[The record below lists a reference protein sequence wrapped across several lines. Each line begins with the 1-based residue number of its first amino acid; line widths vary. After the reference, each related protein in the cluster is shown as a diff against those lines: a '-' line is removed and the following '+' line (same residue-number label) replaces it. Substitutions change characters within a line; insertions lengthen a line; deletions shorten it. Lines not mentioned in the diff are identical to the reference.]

1 MSSENDGAI
10 IILSSPSG
18 AGKTTLVKKLSSIE
32 NFEISISYTTRIPR
46 LNEVNGKDYYFI
58 NTEDFNELIK
68 KNELL
73 EYAEVFNNFYGSS
86 KNKVIDNLKLG
97 KNVVFDID
105 WQGTKQIKEKNLNY
119 KLISIFILPPS
130 KKTLINRLSER
141 ENNDEK
147 IINQRMK
154 KFEIDVKHWVD
165 YDFVVI
171 NDDLE
176 TCFLELKEII
186 TKILNNKLFQFDNK
200 KIQNHVEKLLSWF
213 SYSLQIL

>member
-58 NTEDFNELIK
+58 NTEYFNELIK

-105 WQGTKQIKEKNLNY
+105 WQGTKQIKEKN
-119 KLISIFILPPS
+119 IS
-130 KKTLINRLSER
+130 TN
-141 ENNDEK
+141 
-147 IINQRMK
+147 
-154 KFEIDVKHWVD
+154 
-165 YDFVVI
+165 
-171 NDDLE
+171 
-176 TCFLELKEII
+176 
-186 TKILNNKLFQFDNK
+186 
-200 KIQNHVEKLLSWF
+200 
-213 SYSLQIL
+213 

>member
-18 AGKTTLVKKLSSIE
+18 AGKTTLVKKLITIE

-46 LNEVNGKDYYFI
+46 LNEINGKDYYFI
-58 NTEDFNELIK
+58 NTKDFSELIK

-73 EYAEVFNNFYGSS
+73 EYAQVFSNFYGSS
-86 KNKVIDNLKLG
+86 KKKVIDNLNIG

-105 WQGTKQIKEKNLNY
+105 LQGTKQIKEKNLNY

-130 KKTLINRLSER
+130 KKTLVNRLSER
-141 ENNDEK
+141 EKNDEK
-147 IINQRMK
+147 IINQRME

-176 TCFLELKEII
+176 TCFNEIKDII
-186 TKILNNKLFQFDNK
+186 TKILNNQLFEFDNK
-200 KIQNHVEKLLSWF
+200 KIKNHVENLLN
-213 SYSLQIL
+213 

>member
-46 LNEVNGKDYYFI
+46 LNEENGKDYYFI
-58 NTEDFNELIK
+58 NTKDFNELIR

-73 EYAEVFNNFYGSS
+73 EYAEVFSNFYGSS
-86 KNKVIDNLKLG
+86 KKKVIQNLKLG

-105 WQGTKQIKEKNLNY
+105 WQGTKQIKEKNLSY

-130 KKTLINRLSER
+130 KKTLVNRLSER

-165 YDFVVI
+165 DDFVVI

-176 TCFLELKEII
+176 TCFNELKDII
-186 TKILNNKLFQFDNK
+186 TKILNNKFFEFDNK
-200 KIQNHVEKLLSWF
+200 KIQNHVDILLS
-213 SYSLQIL
+213 

>member
-46 LNEVNGKDYYFI
+46 LNEVNGNDYYFV
-58 NTEDFNELIK
+58 NTKDFNELIK

-73 EYAEVFNNFYGSS
+73 EYAEVFSNFYGSS
-86 KNKVIDNLKLG
+86 KKKVIDNLKLC
-97 KNVVFDID
+97 KNVIFDID
-105 WQGTKQIKEKNLNY
+105 CQFTKQIKEKKLNF

-141 ENNDEK
+141 ENNNENV
-147 IINQRMK
+147 INERMK
-154 KFEIDVKHWVD
+154 KFESDVKHWVD

-176 TCFLELKEII
+176 TCFNELKNII
-186 TKILNNKLFQFDNK
+186 TKILNNQLFKIDNK
-200 KIQNHVEKLLSWF
+200 KIQNHVENLLS
-213 SYSLQIL
+213 

>member
-46 LNEVNGKDYYFI
+46 LNEENGNDYYFVNI
-58 NTEDFNELIK
+58 KDFNELIK

-73 EYAEVFNNFYGSS
+73 EYAEVFSNFYGSS
-86 KNKVIDNLKLG
+86 KKKVIDNLKRG
-97 KNVVFDID
+97 KNVIFDID
-105 WQGTKQIKEKNLNY
+105 WQGTKQIKEKKLNF

-141 ENNDEK
+141 ENNNENV
-147 IINQRMK
+147 INERMK
-154 KFEIDVKHWVD
+154 KFETDVKHWVD

-176 TCFLELKEII
+176 TCFNELKDII
-186 TKILNNKLFQFDNK
+186 TKTLNNKLFKIDNK
-200 KIQNHVEKLLSWF
+200 KIQNHAKKLLS
-213 SYSLQIL
+213 

>member
-18 AGKTTLVKKLSSIE
+18 AGKTTLVKKLITIE

-46 LNEVNGKDYYFI
+46 LNEKNGKDYYFI
-58 NTEDFNELIK
+58 NTKDFSELIK

-73 EYAEVFNNFYGSS
+73 EYAEVFSNFYGSS
-86 KNKVIDNLKLG
+86 KKKVIDNLNLG

-130 KKTLINRLSER
+130 KKTLVNRLSER
-141 ENNDEK
+141 EKNDEK
-147 IINQRMK
+147 IINQRME

-176 TCFLELKEII
+176 TCFNEIKDII
-186 TKILNNKLFQFDNK
+186 TKILNNQSFEFDNK
-200 KIQNHVEKLLSWF
+200 KIKNHVESLLN
-213 SYSLQIL
+213 

>member
-1 MSSENDGAI
+1 MSSKNDGAI

-18 AGKTTLVKKLSSIE
+18 AGKTTLVKKLSSLE

-46 LNEVNGKDYYFI
+46 LNEVNGNDYYFI
-58 NTEDFNELIK
+58 NNNDFNELIK

-200 KIQNHVEKLLSWF
+200 KIQNHVEKLLS
-213 SYSLQIL
+213 

>member
-18 AGKTTLVKKLSSIE
+18 AGKTTLVKKLITIE

-46 LNEVNGKDYYFI
+46 LNEINGKDYYFI
-58 NTEDFNELIK
+58 NTKDFSELIK

-73 EYAEVFNNFYGSS
+73 EYAQVFSNFYGSS
-86 KNKVIDNLKLG
+86 KKKVIDNLNLG

-105 WQGTKQIKEKNLNY
+105 WQGTKQLKEKKLNY

-130 KKTLINRLSER
+130 KKTLVNRLSER
-141 ENNDEK
+141 EKNDEK
-147 IINQRMK
+147 IINQRME

-176 TCFLELKEII
+176 TCFNEIKDII
-186 TKILNNKLFQFDNK
+186 TKILNNKLFEFDNK
-200 KIQNHVEKLLSWF
+200 KIKNHVEDLLN
-213 SYSLQIL
+213 

>member
-32 NFEISISYTTRIPR
+32 NFEISISYTTRVPR
-46 LNEVNGKDYYFI
+46 LNEVNGNDYYFI
-58 NTEDFNELIK
+58 NNNDFNELIK

-73 EYAEVFNNFYGSS
+73 EYAEVFSNLYGSS
-86 KNKVIDNLKLG
+86 KKKVINNLKLG
-97 KNVVFDID
+97 KNIIFDID
-105 WQGTKQIKEKNLNY
+105 WQGTKQIKEKNLNF

-130 KKTLINRLSER
+130 RKTLVNRLSER
-141 ENNDEK
+141 ENNDEI
-147 IINQRMK
+147 IINERMK
-154 KFEIDVKHWVD
+154 KFETDVKHWVD

-176 TCFLELKEII
+176 TCFNELKDII
-186 TKILNNKLFQFDNK
+186 AKTLNKELIKFDSK
-200 KIQNHVEKLLSWF
+200 KIQNHVESLLS
-213 SYSLQIL
+213 

>member
-1 MSSENDGAI
+1 MSSKNDGAI

-18 AGKTTLVKKLSSIE
+18 AGKTTLVKKLSTID

-46 LNEVNGKDYYFI
+46 LNEVNGNDYYFI
-58 NTEDFNELIK
+58 SNKEFNELIK

-73 EYAEVFNNFYGSS
+73 EHAEVFNNLYGSS
-86 KNKVIDNLKLG
+86 KKKVIDNLKLG

-200 KIQNHVEKLLSWF
+200 KIQNHVEKLLS
-213 SYSLQIL
+213 

>member
-18 AGKTTLVKKLSSIE
+18 AGKTTLVKKLITIE

-46 LNEVNGKDYYFI
+46 LNEINGKDYYFI
-58 NTEDFNELIK
+58 NTKDFSELIK

-73 EYAEVFNNFYGSS
+73 EYAQVFSNFYGSS
-86 KNKVIDNLKLG
+86 KKKVIDNLNLG

-130 KKTLINRLSER
+130 KKTLVNRLSER
-141 ENNDEK
+141 EKNDEK
-147 IINQRMK
+147 IINQRME
-154 KFEIDVKHWVD
+154 KFEIDVKHWAD

-176 TCFLELKEII
+176 TCFNEIKDII
-186 TKILNNKLFQFDNK
+186 TKILNNQLFEFDNK
-200 KIQNHVEKLLSWF
+200 KIKNHVENLLN
-213 SYSLQIL
+213 

>member
-18 AGKTTLVKKLSSIE
+18 AGKTTLVKKLVTIE

-46 LNEVNGKDYYFI
+46 LNEINGKDYYFI
-58 NTEDFNELIK
+58 NTKDFSELIK

-73 EYAEVFNNFYGSS
+73 EYAEVFSNFYGSS
-86 KNKVIDNLKLG
+86 KKKVIDNLNLG

-105 WQGTKQIKEKNLNY
+105 WQGTKQIKEKKLKY

-130 KKTLINRLSER
+130 KKTLVNRLSER
-141 ENNDEK
+141 EKNDEK
-147 IINQRMK
+147 IINQRME

-176 TCFLELKEII
+176 TCFNEIKDI
-186 TKILNNKLFQFDNK
+186 IKKILNNKFFEFDNK
-200 KIQNHVEKLLSWF
+200 KIKNHVESLLN
-213 SYSLQIL
+213 

>member
-154 KFEIDVKHWVD
+154 KFEIDVKHWID

-176 TCFLELKEII
+176 TCFNEVKDII
-186 TKILNNKLFQFDNK
+186 TKVLNNKFFEFDNK
-200 KIQNHVEKLLSWF
+200 KIQNHVDILLS
-213 SYSLQIL
+213 

>member
-18 AGKTTLVKKLSSIE
+18 AGKTTLVKKLSLIE
-32 NFEISISYTTRIPR
+32 NFEVSISYTTRIPR

-58 NTEDFNELIK
+58 NTKDFNELIK

-86 KNKVIDNLKLG
+86 KKKITDNLQIG
-97 KNVVFDID
+97 KNVIFDID
-105 WQGTKQIKEKNLNY
+105 WQGTKQIKEKKLNF

-147 IINQRMK
+147 IISERMK

-171 NDDLE
+171 NDDLQ
-176 TCFLELKEII
+176 TCFYEIKNII
-186 TKILNNKLFQFDNK
+186 TKTLNNKLFKFENK
-200 KIQNHVEKLLSWF
+200 KIQDHVDKLLS
-213 SYSLQIL
+213 

>member
-10 IILSSPSG
+10 IVLSSPSG

-46 LNEVNGKDYYFI
+46 LNEINGKDYYFI
-58 NTEDFNELIK
+58 NTKDFNELIK

-73 EYAEVFNNFYGSS
+73 EYAEVFSNFYGSS
-86 KNKVIDNLKLG
+86 KKKVFNNLKLG
-97 KNVVFDID
+97 KNVIFDID

-130 KKTLINRLSER
+130 KKTLVNRLSER
-141 ENNDEK
+141 ENKDEK

-176 TCFLELKEII
+176 TCFNELKHYI
-186 TKILNNKLFQFDNK
+186 TKILNNKLFEFDNK
-200 KIQNHVEKLLSWF
+200 KIQSHVESLLS
-213 SYSLQIL
+213 

>member
-18 AGKTTLVKKLSSIE
+18 AGKTTLVKKLITIE

-46 LNEVNGKDYYFI
+46 LNEKNGKDYYFI
-58 NTEDFNELIK
+58 NTKDFSELIK

-73 EYAEVFNNFYGSS
+73 EYAEVFSNFYGSS
-86 KNKVIDNLKLG
+86 KKKVIDNLNHG

-105 WQGTKQIKEKNLNY
+105 WQGTQQIKEKNLNY

-130 KKTLINRLSER
+130 KKTLVNRLSER
-141 ENNDEK
+141 EKNDEK
-147 IINQRMK
+147 IINQRME
-154 KFEIDVKHWVD
+154 KFEIDVKHWAD

-176 TCFLELKEII
+176 TCFNEIKDII
-186 TKILNNKLFQFDNK
+186 TKILNNQSFEFDNK
-200 KIQNHVEKLLSWF
+200 KIKNHVESLLN
-213 SYSLQIL
+213 

>member
-18 AGKTTLVKKLSSIE
+18 AGKTTLVKKLITIE

-46 LNEVNGKDYYFI
+46 LNEINGKDYYFI
-58 NTEDFNELIK
+58 NTKDFSELIK

-73 EYAEVFNNFYGSS
+73 EYAQVFSNFYGSS
-86 KNKVIDNLKLG
+86 KKKVIDNLNLG

-105 WQGTKQIKEKNLNY
+105 WQGTKQIKEKKLKY

-130 KKTLINRLSER
+130 KKTLVNRLSER
-141 ENNDEK
+141 EKNDEK
-147 IINQRMK
+147 IINQRME
-154 KFEIDVKHWVD
+154 KFEIDVKHWAD

-176 TCFLELKEII
+176 TCFNEIKDII
-186 TKILNNKLFQFDNK
+186 TKILNNQLFEFDNK
-200 KIQNHVEKLLSWF
+200 KIKNHVENLLN
-213 SYSLQIL
+213 

>member
-18 AGKTTLVKKLSSIE
+18 AGKTTLVKKLITIE

-46 LNEVNGKDYYFI
+46 LNEINGKDYYFI
-58 NTEDFNELIK
+58 NTKDFSELIK

-73 EYAEVFNNFYGSS
+73 EYAQVFSNFYGSS
-86 KNKVIDNLKLG
+86 KKKVIDNLNLG

-105 WQGTKQIKEKNLNY
+105 WQGTKQIKEKKLKY

-130 KKTLINRLSER
+130 KKTLVNRLSER
-141 ENNDEK
+141 EKNDEK
-147 IINQRMK
+147 IINQRME

-176 TCFLELKEII
+176 TCFNEIKDII
-186 TKILNNKLFQFDNK
+186 TKILNNQLFEFDNK
-200 KIQNHVEKLLSWF
+200 KIKNHVESLLN
-213 SYSLQIL
+213 

>member
-18 AGKTTLVKKLSSIE
+18 AGKTTLVKKLSSLE

-46 LNEVNGKDYYFI
+46 LNEVNGNDYYFI
-58 NTEDFNELIK
+58 NNKDFNELIK

-73 EYAEVFNNFYGSS
+73 EYAEVFSNFYGSS
-86 KNKVIDNLKLG
+86 KKKVIDNLQLG
-97 KNVVFDID
+97 KNVIFDID
-105 WQGTKQIKEKNLNY
+105 WQGTKQIKEKNLNF

-130 KKTLINRLSER
+130 KKTLVNRLSER
-141 ENNDEK
+141 ENNDENV
-147 IINQRMK
+147 INERMK
-154 KFEIDVKHWVD
+154 KFETDVKHWVD

-176 TCFLELKEII
+176 TCFNELKDII
-186 TKILNNKLFQFDNK
+186 TKKLNNKFFKIDDK
-200 KIQNHVEKLLSWF
+200 KIEHHVKNLLT
-213 SYSLQIL
+213 

>member
-46 LNEVNGKDYYFI
+46 LNEENGKDYYFI
-58 NTEDFNELIK
+58 NTKDFNELIR

-73 EYAEVFNNFYGSS
+73 EYAEVFSNFYGSS
-86 KNKVIDNLKLG
+86 KKKVIQNLKLG

-105 WQGTKQIKEKNLNY
+105 WQGTKQIKEKNLSY

-130 KKTLINRLSER
+130 KKTLVNRLSER
-141 ENNDEK
+141 ENNDKK

-154 KFEIDVKHWVD
+154 KFEIDVKHWID

-176 TCFLELKEII
+176 TCFNEVKDII
-186 TKILNNKLFQFDNK
+186 TKVLNNKFFEFDNK
-200 KIQNHVEKLLSWF
+200 KIQNHVDILLS
-213 SYSLQIL
+213 